1 MSGIANSRTSAVSP
15 TTVPCRHSTTSRSRP
30 AASRLRRRSSD
41 GASTRRLSGWE
52 LRIAESA
59 GVSAAW
65 PTRQGAASAPTI
77 SHPVTQTARRIPY
90 NSETVALALCHT
102 VNNSSKPQAERRKW
116 RNLRLPWGLRLSAC
130 ARLRE
135 DRLRLT
141 TFGLRLSRDL
151 AGG

>member
-1 MSGIANSRTSAVSP
+1 YEF
-15 TTVPCRHSTTSRSRP
+15 
-30 AASRLRRRSSD
+30 RLSSLFFFFSSRRRHTRSDRDWSSD
-41 GASTRRLSGWE
+41 VCSSDLTRRLSGCE

-65 PTRQGAASAPTI
+65 PARRPGPASAPTI

-102 VNNSSKPQAERRKW
+102 VNNSSKPQAASRKW

-135 DRLRLT
+135 
-141 TFGLRLSRDL
+141 
-151 AGG
+151 